1 MVPTALRSSIS
12 PELADDIPK
21 ERGRSRQ
28 PRPRSFRAIGNLL
41 VATLILTAASSTAPA
56 WATDGGL
63 DPSFNGTGAAFVG
76 FGAGDDDAGEFQVQS
91 DGKIVVCAGH
101 RNPATGLR
109 DFALARLRADGT
121 LDPGFG
127 SGGKVATDFGADD
140 APFRMVIQ
148 PDGKILAAGY
158 SADPNNFSNFQD
170 LTFARYTAA
179 GTLDSTFGSG
189 GKVRLNFY
197 LFELIQ
203 GLALLP
209 DGKILAAGTAID
221 IAGTGVQSILLVRLN
236 ANGSLD
242 SSFGNGGRKLVA
254 LPGGA
259 QALVFTLVR
268 LGDGKFLVSGSSSP
282 DAVDRDPMV
291 ARFLANGTPDGT
303 FANGGFAVLPV
314 TGDAQAMDLAVQ
326 ADGKLALGGYLQQS
340 NGLSPFLDFA
350 VWRLHPNGS
359 PDNGFGAGG
368 RAQTDFT
375 GSHDFGFN
383 LVLQDDGKILVAG
396 GANSPVNPNGADEP
410 AGHLALARYTAGGV
424 LDSTFGT
431 GGKSV
436 FALTPAGE
444 IGLATILA
452 ADGKLLVAGV
462 AKRADLDVFVSRH
475 LSSGGGDTSP
485 CLGSAT
491 TVCLQGGR
499 FEVSATFA
507 TPGASGTAR
516 PVKITADTGYLWFFA
531 DTNVEVVVKLIDGC
545 GLNQRFWLFAGGLT
559 DVAVTLRVRDSWTGT
574 IKSYN
579 NSQGTA
585 FAPIQDTG
593 AFATCAASPA
603 LAGESAAL
611 AAATGPAAPPL
622 AAAAE
627 LRLNNNRFRVTA
639 TWRTANGDT
648 GTATGIKLTADTG
661 YLWFF
666 NAANV
671 ETVLKVVNGC
681 GLNQRYWVFAGGL
694 TDVKVDLTITD
705 TATGAQK
712 TYSNPQ
718 GRAFRPIQDTGAF
731 ASCP

>member
-1 MVPTALRSSIS
+1 MGPTPKLGITPDSSTNSRGERRRRRRPAWRLAAVLALAL
-12 PELADDIPK
+12 P
-21 ERGRSRQ
+21 
-28 PRPRSFRAIGNLL
+28 
-41 VATLILTAASSTAPA
+41 ILTPPA
-56 WATDGGL
+56 WAADGLL
-63 DPSFNGTGAAFVG
+63 DSSFNGTGAAFVG
-76 FGAGDDDAGEFQVQS
+76 FGGGDDDAGEFQVQT
-91 DGKIVVCAGH
+91 DGKIVLSAGH

-121 LDPGFG
+121 LDPSFG
-127 SGGKVATDFGADD
+127 TAGKVTTDFGADD

-179 GTLDSTFGSG
+179 GALDPTFGSG

-197 LFELIQ
+197 LFELVQ

-209 DGKILAAGTAID
+209 DGKILAAGTALD
-221 IAGTGVQSILLVRLN
+221 IAGTGVQSILLLRLN

-242 SSFGNGGRKLVA
+242 SSFGNGGKKLVA

-291 ARFLANGTPDGT
+291 ARFLANGTPDNT
-303 FANGGFAVLPV
+303 FGSGGFVVLPT

-350 VWRLHPNGS
+350 VWRLHPNGE

-375 GSHDFGFN
+375 GSHDFVFN
-383 LVLQDDGKILVAG
+383 LVLQGDGKILVAG
-396 GANSPVNPNGADEP
+396 GANSPVNPNGAAEP
-410 AGHLALARYTAGGV
+410 AGHLALARYTSGGV

-444 IGLATILA
+444 IGLATILS

-475 LSSGGGDTSP
+475 LLSAGGDTSP

-507 TPGASGTAR
+507 TPSASGPAR

-559 DVAVTLRVRDSWTGT
+559 DVNVILRVRDSWTGVV
-574 IKSYN
+574 KSYTN
-579 NSQGTA
+579 PQGTA

-593 AFATCAASPA
+593 AFATCGASPA
-603 LAGESAAL
+603 LESASDAL
-611 AAATGPAAPPL
+611 GAAGAPAAPPPL

-648 GTATGIKLTADTG
+648 GTANGVKLTTDTG

-666 NAANV
+666 AAANV